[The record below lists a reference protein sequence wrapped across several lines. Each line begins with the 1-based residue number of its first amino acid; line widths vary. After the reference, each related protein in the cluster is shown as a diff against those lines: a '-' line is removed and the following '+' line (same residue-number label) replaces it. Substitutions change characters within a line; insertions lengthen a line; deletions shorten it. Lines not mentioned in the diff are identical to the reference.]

1 LSILERILSKKRAEL
16 EALRGRRWPSPPAR
30 RVVDLRR
37 AGGPLKLITEIKR
50 RSPSAGALSTKLGVA
65 ERARV
70 YEAGGAS
77 MLSVL
82 CDADFFDGS
91 FEHLLEAKSA
101 TSLPVLC
108 KEFVLDE
115 LQLDQARAY
124 GADAVLIIVR
134 CLAPER
140 VPALISAARQRE
152 LVPFVEITS
161 EDEMRL
167 ALEAG
172 ADLVGVNARDLDTLA
187 MDGARAGRVLETL
200 PDGVVR
206 VHLSGVA
213 QEADIVALGSSP
225 ADAVLVGEALM
236 RLDDPGPLLSRLVAA
251 AQPISP

>member
-1 LSILERILSKKRAEL
+1 VSTLERILSTKRAEI
-16 EALRGRRWPSPPAR
+16 EALRGRSWPSPPPR
-30 RVVDLRR
+30 RAVDLARS
-37 AGGPLKLITEIKR
+37 GGPLKVITEIKR

-70 YEAGGAS
+70 YEQGGAS

-91 FEHLLEAKSA
+91 FEHLLEAKRA
-101 TSLPVLC
+101 TSLPLLC

-134 CLAPER
+134 CLLPER
-140 VPALISAARQRE
+140 VPALISAARDRE
-152 LVPFVEITS
+152 LVPFVEITN
-161 EDEMRL
+161 EEEMRL
-167 ALEAG
+167 ALDAG

-187 MDGARAGRVLETL
+187 MDGNRAQRVLEAL
-200 PDGVVR
+200 PDDVVR
-206 VHLSGVA
+206 VHLSGVRG
-213 QEADIVALGSSP
+213 ESDVAAIARTR
-225 ADAVLVGEALM
+225 ADAVLLGEALM

-251 AQPISP
+251 ARP